1 MLRRSFLQGAAGLV
15 VAFSIPRFAEAAP
28 GMLETDSV
36 DAYLAIA
43 PDGGVTVYAGKV
55 DLGTGARAAIRQIVA
70 EELGVRP
77 EKIAMVEGD
86 TALTPN
92 QGGTGGSTGIM
103 VGGLQIRQAAATA
116 RQGLINLA
124 AAQLKQPAEALV
136 TADGA
141 VVPRAG
147 RSRDRIRGP
156 GQGRQARSQGRQER
170 QAQESR
176 RIHHCGQI
184 PAASGPARETHRP
197 P

>member
-1 MLRRSFLQGAAGLV
+1 MRRRSFLQGAAGLV
-15 VAFSIPRFAEAAP
+15 VAFSIPRFAQASP
-28 GMLETDSV
+28 HTLETDSV

-70 EELGVRP
+70 EELGMRP

-103 VGGLQIRQAAATA
+103 VGGIQIRQAAATA

-124 AAQLKQPAEALV
+124 AAQLKLPAEAL
-136 TADGA
+136 TIADGA

-147 RSRDRIRGP
+147 
-156 GQGRQARSQGRQER
+156 GQGIDFGALVKGGRLDLAVDKNAKLKSPDE
-170 QAQESR
+170 
-176 RIHHCGQI
+176 
-184 PAASGPARETHRP
+184 
-197 P
+197 